1 MNTIKSS
8 IFKISESFSRESFL
22 GSALFFLVLTSWY
35 ILRPVRNEMAVANVN
50 ELPYL
55 LAAGAIAMLLVNPVY
70 SWLASR
76 SDLRKTVIYCYS
88 FLISNL
94 IIFLLSWKVFG
105 LEDSVWLGRIFYIWC
120 NIYSFFVVSI
130 FWVIIINLYRDSKK
144 RAFYGV
150 IMAGGSL
157 GALFGSEISKRFSN
171 SFNEYGLELFS
182 LSSALFLFFAMLLAI
197 FISSQSRNKNLIEY
211 ENVGGGSF
219 DAIQN
224 SLKIAE
230 IRNIAIY
237 VWIWTG
243 LMTIQWIT
251 AIGIVE
257 EWSQDPERRVWFF
270 ATIEQVISP
279 LVLFVQLFLTNIII
293 KKFGIRNIM
302 FLYGFLFL
310 LAYLA
315 YGLIPSIVSVAIV
328 TVVLRIFEYGIN
340 KPTRETIF
348 SSFRKN
354 DRYKST
360 VFIDTFISRFGDLSG
375 SSFIAVSKLI
385 NIASNAAPL
394 IAIPL
399 AGCLSFLGIKIS
411 KDINTKMD
419 RTESELDSMEK
430 SNSSKNHPSNW

>member
-1 MNTIKSS
+1 MNTIKNS
-8 IFKISESFSRESFL
+8 ISKISESFSKESFL

-35 ILRPVRNEMAVANVN
+35 ILRPVRNEMAVENVN

-55 LAAGAIAMLLVNPVY
+55 LAAGAIAMLIVNPLY

-76 SDLRKTVIYCYS
+76 SDLRKIVIYCYS

-94 IIFLLSWKVFG
+94 IFFLLSWKVFG
-105 LEDSVWLGRIFYIWC
+105 LDDSLWLGRIFYIWC

-130 FWVIIINLYRDSKK
+130 FWVIIINLYRDSEK

-182 LSSALFLFFAMLLAI
+182 LSSALFLFFAMLLAV
-197 FISSQSRNKNLIEY
+197 FILSQSKNKNLIEY
-211 ENVGGGSF
+211 ESVGGGTF

-224 SLKIAE
+224 SLKRAE
-230 IRNIAIY
+230 IRNIALY

-279 LVLFVQLFLTNIII
+279 LVLLVQLFLTNIII
-293 KKFGIRNIM
+293 KKFGIKNIM
-302 FLYGFLFL
+302 LMYGLLFC

-315 YGLIPSIVSVAIV
+315 YGLMPSIISVGVV
-328 TVVLRIFEYGIN
+328 TVILRIFEYGIN

-348 SSFRKN
+348 SALQKN

-360 VFIDTFISRFGDLSG
+360 VFIDTFIARFGDLTGSG
-375 SSFIAVSKLI
+375 FIALSKFTS
-385 NIASNAAPL
+385 IAANAVPL
-394 IAIPL
+394 IALPI
-399 AGCLSFLGIKIS
+399 AGYLSFIGIRISRGNKI
-411 KDINTKMD
+411 KG
-419 RTESELDSMEK
+419 L
-430 SNSSKNHPSNW
+430 